1 MKKSILICA
10 LLASAC
16 FGQLRADLNND
27 GYVNFEDFAILASEW
42 NMSDLS
48 ANLVA
53 HYKMDD
59 NIVTCCHVEGTL
71 TPDATGD
78 YYEDGLHNGLMS
90 YKRGDGAYYIWWD
103 GVIVYSISAV
113 KGDASVSWW
122 SYTIDG
128 LYTPSVGGASG
139 TATVTVNTD
148 SKVVLD
154 SSGNDYHGTS
164 VRDTSLMHVAGK
176 VGGALS
182 FNGTTDYINTGQTF
196 QSTFRDSFSIA
207 VWFKFSGEV
216 TDTFANVFGIRGESP
231 GTNLVE
237 ILIAGTT
244 GLITAQYISNSD
256 YLCPEGVTI
265 GSIGLNDW
273 HFAVMVATKLT
284 SDTGSCSIYVD
295 GILRDTK
302 TGSIVFSDYTSD
314 LNMAIGSMNY
324 DGENSEFF
332 PGSLDNFMIF
342 NKALSAAE
350 VQELYLSADGGF
362 HRVYRGQDG
371 VIDHNNVVGRM
382 GLNDASV
389 SLANQDLPAGSIW
402 HYVRRQVS
410 ECDLES
416 PDSPPCVVV
425 IDSAGEMIS
434 NTPNTPANVKIE
446 QVAGG
451 KLRLRWRYIPTG
463 QEIIPTGFHIYMDSG
478 SGFDF
483 DTPLDTVAY
492 RRQIEHSWTSD
503 ALTHGQRY
511 KFIVRSYAAS
521 AGYSS
526 NTDYVAALADAIGP
540 AAATGVTLNW
550 ETV

>member
-16 FGQLRADLNND
+16 FGKLRADLNND

-59 NIVTCCHVEGTL
+59 NANSTVVIDEKGNNGTAVCNTSL
-71 TPDATGD
+71 IHTTGKI
-78 YYEDGLHNGLMS
+78 NGAM
-90 YKRGDGAYYIWWD
+90 RF
-103 GVIVYSISAV
+103 
-113 KGDASVSWW
+113 GDA
-122 SYTIDG
+122 YIIDG
-128 LYTPSVGGASG
+128 SSFCMTAGTYNGQPSYRELTGYPPPLGGIDIIYKSITTGYWTISEEVEAPWGWQNTSGILGTYTAFGDMTG
-139 TATVTVNTD
+139 TRTVTAGGIYVNT
-148 SKVVLD
+148 
-154 SSGNDYHGTS
+154 N
-164 VRDTSLMHVAGK
+164 
-176 VGGALS
+176 
-182 FNGTTDYINTGQTF
+182 QTF
-196 QSTFRDSFSIA
+196 QSTFRDSFAISFWYNLIGSA
-207 VWFKFSGEV
+207 EQ
-216 TDTFANVFGIRGESP
+216 GILCVGFNPSVP
-231 GTNLVE
+231 TNLMRITLDNGYVVARYMSNTEIVE
-237 ILIAGTT
+237 EGTQNQIFNGGGVDGYKLITVVVRKLSGTT
-244 GLITAQYISNSD
+244 AQIEIYI
-256 YLCPEGVTI
+256 
-265 GSIGLNDW
+265 
-273 HFAVMVATKLT
+273 
-284 SDTGSCSIYVD
+284 D
-295 GILRDTK
+295 GILSNAPVVTTVNMSVFNAATNFYIGDNSGVYDTE
-302 TGSIVFSDYTSD
+302 GY
-314 LNMAIGSMNY
+314 
-324 DGENSEFF
+324 
-332 PGSLDNFMIF
+332 LDNFMFF

-362 HRVYRGQDG
+362 HRIYSGQDG
-371 VIDHNNVVGRM
+371 VIDYNNVVGRM

-402 HYVRRQVS
+402 HYIRRQVS

-463 QEIIPTGFHIYMDSG
+463 QEIIPTGFNIYMDSG